1 MQTVCPALSQHGVDI
16 CDAATHRCINPVLTI
31 VAAIAWGKPV
41 FLSHPD
47 RREEANAARK
57 LLAADSAGALPICEA
72 TLCLITLEHAWLD
85 QCAVHQQQETEQSG
99 KDAQHLSR
107 M

>member
-1 MQTVCPALSQHGVDI
+1 MY
-16 CDAATHRCINPVLTI
+16 RCINPVLTI

-57 LLAADSAGALPICEA
+57 QLAADSAGALHSLYQSVVYVA
-72 TLCLITLEHAWLD
+72 TAR
-85 QCAVHQQQETEQSG
+85 A
-99 KDAQHLSR
+99 
-107 M
+107 

>member
-1 MQTVCPALSQHGVDI
+1 M
-16 CDAATHRCINPVLTI
+16 LTI

-57 LLAADSAGALPICEA
+57 LLAADSAGATYSEKPVKSH
-72 TLCLITLEHAWLD
+72 TLSGHSETVSVD
-85 QCAVHQQQETEQSG
+85 QSVLHQ
-99 KDAQHLSR
+99 
-107 M
+107 